1 MDVREKQVSERVAD
15 TLSLSQVDSEITDIS
30 LDLSKKGERE
40 YVSKVVAKELISYMN
55 KTKWLR
61 ISYHNHR
68 MKKASGLIDYYV
80 FSSCKLTSQEGI
92 SWVSLCST
100 SYCGERS
107 VG

>member
-15 TLSLSQVDSEITDIS
+15 TLSLGQVDNEISEIS
-30 LDLSKKGERE
+30 LDLGKKGERE
-40 YVSKVVAKELISYMN
+40 YVSKVVAKELIAYMN

-68 MKKASGLIDYYV
+68 MKKASGPMDYYI
-80 FSSCKLTSQEGI
+80 FSSCKITSREGI
-92 SWVSLCST
+92 SWASPCST

-107 VG
+107 VA